1 MASIAELL
9 DKLKDARK
17 TVELTDAC
25 GKRVCSSEEHWN
37 CPYGN
42 ENSEDCVDRLQEA
55 YEDTVENLLQL
66 TEALIS
72 GRAED
77 QDLVNALRCISSP
90 GGPKGDCKK
99 CPFYK
104 TELVPEDLV
113 NEVGVTDWS
122 SCDVD
127 AVGFAAADQID
138 NMNTHILALQKEIE
152 KLRCQVPRWIPVV
165 HGLWEKEPSS
175 FWRWTPSGAVAVA
188 RTTYRCGLCGRGT
201 AVKSNY
207 CPNCGAKMDGGD
219 TEHPAKTRQSVF
231 LELFPEAALVKDGVL
246 TICPNT
252 FSPVYK
258 DERGQCKLPYA
269 ECDNCRR
276 KFWLAEVE

>member
-99 CPFYK
+99 RPFYK

-152 KLRCQVPRWIPVV
+152 KLRCQVPRWIPVTERLPRDHAGRCLVCASDLHGSVIFIGQYIASV
-165 HGLWEKEPSS
+165 H
-175 FWRWTPSGAVAVA
+175 RWVSDM
-188 RTTYRCGLCGRGT
+188 L
-201 AVKSNY
+201 Y
-207 CPNCGAKMDGGD
+207 CAPL
-219 TEHPAKTRQSVF
+219 P
-231 LELFPEAALVKDGVL
+231 
-246 TICPNT
+246 
-252 FSPVYK
+252 PVTHWMP
-258 DERGQCKLPYA
+258 LP
-269 ECDNCRR
+269 
-276 KFWLAEVE
+276 KPPEVE